1 MRIIKIGRDPG
12 CNIVLNSPKV
22 SSLHAEITLMDS
34 GDMLLEDKGSH
45 NGTFVMNQPIKPGK
59 QVNIRRGDAIRFADV
74 ELSWAQVPQPEDNSA
89 YRAIYSIGSDFKNSI
104 QLSGATVSRY
114 HATVKQG
121 KDGKFYIFDHS
132 KNGTTVDG
140 QKIAPNT
147 PVRIKKNSAVV
158 CGGVPADLSRS
169 IPWPNDAWK
178 TIAGIA
184 AAVIVLAAVGIG
196 LWKSGIIKP
205 GPREMDES
213 ELYAR
218 YSSSVVLLQGL
229 YHFEI
234 SCDGVDL
241 SELKNFPLPEK
252 LLFYTDSKG
261 PHFMPYDMITDEAK
275 VKYGSY
281 FGTGFFVSKDGKIIT
296 NLHVVKP
303 WLFETAKEMKNAL
316 EKYAREEFLR
326 ATYGTTDQAFVDRV
340 RVKGV
345 SDGIVFIPQGK
356 YYSSENMISCRT
368 LSAGSNPEKDV
379 ALLQSLRSE
388 LPTGATCVNIKDSI
402 DVNADNLKNGTY
414 VYTLGFPAPAL
425 TQDFKS
431 TNGMQAVDHDGKV
444 TQKPMQYSF
453 QHSAATIGGAS
464 GSPIFNKE
472 GKLVGVLNAGITGT
486 QGFNFGILSKY
497 VQEIVDSPYVV
508 EEDK

>member
-12 CNIVLNSPKV
+12 NDIVLRSEKV
-22 SSLHAEITLMDS
+22 SSLHAEITMMDS
-34 GDMLLEDKGSH
+34 GDLLLEDKGSR

-59 QVNIRRGDAIRFADV
+59 QINIRRGDAVRFADV
-74 ELSWAQVPQPEDNSA
+74 ELSWAQMPQPEDNSA
-89 YRAIYSIGSDFKNSI
+89 YKAIYSIGSDFKNTI

-140 QKIAPNT
+140 QKITPNT
-147 PVRIKKNSAVV
+147 AVRIKKNSAVV

-178 TIAGIA
+178 KIVGIA
-184 AAVIVLAAVGIG
+184 ASIIVLAAAGIG
-196 LWKSGIIKP
+196 LWKSGIFTP
-205 GPREMDES
+205 GVTEMDES
-213 ELYAR
+213 KLYAR
-218 YSSSVVLLQGL
+218 YSTSVVLLQGL

-241 SELKNFPLPEK
+241 STLKSFPLPKK
-252 LLFYTDSKG
+252 LLFYTDKKG
-261 PHFMPYDMITDEAK
+261 PHILPYDMITDEAK

-281 FGTGFFVSKDGKIIT
+281 FGTGFFVSKDGMIIT

-303 WLFETAKEMKNAL
+303 WLFEEAKDMKDAL
-316 EKYAREEFLR
+316 EKYCREEFLR

-340 RVKGV
+340 KVKGV
-345 SDGIVFIPQGK
+345 SDGIVFVQQGK
-356 YYSSENMISCRT
+356 YYSSENMVSCRT

-388 LPTGATCVNIKDSI
+388 LPAGASYVNIKDSM
-402 DVNADNLKNGTY
+402 DVNPDNLKNGTY
-414 VYTLGFPAPAL
+414 VYTLGFPAPSA

-431 TNGMQAVDHDGKV
+431 VNGMQAVDHDGKV
-444 TQKPMQYSF
+444 TQKPMRYSF

-464 GSPIFNKE
+464 GSPIFNKY
-472 GKLVGVLNAGITGT
+472 GKLVGVLNAGIAGT
-486 QGFNFGILSKY
+486 QGFNFGILAKY
-497 VQEIVDSPYVV
+497 VQEIVEAPYAV
-508 EEDK
+508 EED